1 MTQAASTEGATCI
14 VVRYVDELLPYAA
27 SLEDLAAH
35 AVEPNV
41 YYEPWMLIPAAKWLR
56 HEGELRFVLTLS
68 QAGERQVQTP
78 GVIGLFPVE
87 TSCRYDRFPIRTL
100 RLWKHDKC
108 FLCVPLL
115 RAGWERE
122 ALRAFLDWM
131 RSSPMGGAVLDW
143 NQITSGGPFHRALV
157 SVLAERRQASL
168 VDEVSVR
175 SVLSRAAS
183 CEAFLEQAVSRRHQR
198 DIERKERKLAKLGR
212 LEYVLLEQER
222 ELGEWIERFLEI
234 ESSGWKGAAGTSLA
248 QVSGDAEFF
257 REAITGAQRRGRL
270 TMLGLRLDG
279 RLIAIKCN
287 LRSGAVSF
295 AFMIA
300 FDERYAAHSPGLLL
314 EMENIRQLHSD
325 PEVSRMDSCADPGNL
340 MFERIWNDTMI
351 IQRLIASNGA
361 ALSDLRVASIPLMRC
376 LARAVRAIW
385 KRPFASRSGHAAHG
399 MNTTSDM
406 RALHLDD
413 DTTRKSRA
421 ADRDC
426 PVRCA

>member
-1 MTQAASTEGATCI
+1 MTQVANTEGATCI
-14 VVRYVDELLPYAA
+14 VVRHADELLPYAA
-27 SLEDLAAH
+27 PLEDLAAH

-56 HEGELRFVLTLS
+56 HEGELRFVLAVT
-68 QAGERQVQTP
+68 QAAERQSQP
-78 GVIGLFPVE
+78 PCVIGLFPVE
-87 TSCRYDRFPIRTL
+87 TSLHYDRFPIRTL

-115 RAGWERE
+115 RKGWERE

-131 RSSPMGGAVLDW
+131 RSSPKAGTVLEW

-157 SVLAERRQASL
+157 AVMAERRQASL

-175 SVLSRAAS
+175 SVLLRAAS

-198 DIERKERKLAKLGR
+198 DIERKERKLGKLGR
-212 LEYVLLEQER
+212 LEYVVLEQER

-234 ESSGWKGAAGTSLA
+234 ESSGWKGNAGTALA

-257 REAITGAQRRGRL
+257 REVIAGSHCRGRL

-287 LRSGAVSF
+287 LRSGVVSF

-300 FDERYAAHSPGLLL
+300 FDEQYAAHSPGLLL
-314 EMENIRQLHSD
+314 EMENIRQLHRNLQPL
-325 PEVSRMDSCADPGNL
+325 PEQRPPGP
-340 MFERIWNDTMI
+340 
-351 IQRLIASNGA
+351 G
-361 ALSDLRVASIPLMRC
+361 
-376 LARAVRAIW
+376 
-385 KRPFASRSGHAAHG
+385 
-399 MNTTSDM
+399 
-406 RALHLDD
+406 
-413 DTTRKSRA
+413 
-421 ADRDC
+421 
-426 PVRCA
+426 